1 MPAQPACFH
10 RLDEIFTALRAM
22 TSTRLDRLAVERL
35 LKGTRAPTHHSV
47 AGTISRILSET
58 SEPSTGAW
66 VCQGR
71 SKGRP
76 SRGENLFW
84 KAPARGSDLGLR

>member
-1 MPAQPACFH
+1 MPAP
-10 RLDEIFTALRAM
+10 
-22 TSTRLDRLAVERL
+22 ERCL
-35 LKGTRAPTHHSV
+35 PN
-47 AGTISRILSET
+47 TISRTLSET

-71 SKGRP
+71 RKGRP

-84 KAPARGSDLGLR
+84 KAPAREAPTSACARPFATLINPERDVGPGHYSPDRSSRSQ